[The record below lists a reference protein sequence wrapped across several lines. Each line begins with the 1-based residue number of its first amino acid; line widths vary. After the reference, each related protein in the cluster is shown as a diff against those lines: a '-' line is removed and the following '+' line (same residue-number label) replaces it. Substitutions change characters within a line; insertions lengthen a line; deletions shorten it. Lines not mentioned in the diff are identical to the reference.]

1 MLWKRLTEKVNH
13 RTLRIEVIDGGGNTV
28 EARVSSLAEDYHT
41 TLGCFLDT
49 VLWRIE
55 QIERKIY
62 ALEEKNRRRDSSRA

>member
-1 MLWKRLTEKVNH
+1 MNYSILT
-13 RTLRIEVIDGGGNTV
+13 IEVIDGGGNTV
-28 EARVSSLAEDYHT
+28 ETHVSSLAGDYHT
-41 TLGCFLDT
+41 TLGCFLDK